1 MLDRNRKTPPRGWN
15 SYDGYINRVSYNE
28 CLENLEYFIQWL
40 KPAGYDFFVIDSGWY
55 LQENG
60 MPLLDK
66 HGRALP
72 APNYFPQGF
81 TPLIEACHKAGVKF
95 GVHLMRG
102 IFEEAAIQEC
112 TIAGTD
118 IPCETI
124 MNRDMQD
131 RCPWRGPLNV
141 IGVDPH
147 QPGAQE
153 YYDSLFDLYSR
164 QWGIDFFKYDDI
176 QRNREELDMV
186 IQAAEKTPRTVTL
199 SLSPGDYLYQRE
211 NLPFKCYTQANSMRI
226 THDIWDRQ
234 RDIDDIFDAWNHFS
248 AKEEWRPD
256 YFFFDMDM
264 IPFGKLMLYPPDLG
278 EELEHMPDRETYQTH
293 LCRYTDAQKRTF
305 ITQRAMGASLL
316 MAGGRLADYTSYER
330 ALLLNKD
337 MLECNE
343 NAVTGHLVGQK
354 QNVQIY
360 RTPLRGQ
367 GETNGW
373 VAVFNR
379 TSEKLHLDFT
389 REELGLCR
397 AVERYDLYD
406 IWNDRKILAVTG
418 GENLSLSIEGH
429 DVLFF
434 RYDAT

>member
-1 MLDRNRKTPPRGWN
+1 
-15 SYDGYINRVSYNE
+15 
-28 CLENLEYFIQWL
+28 
-40 KPAGYDFFVIDSGWY
+40 
-55 LQENG
+55 
-60 MPLLDK
+60 
-66 HGRALP
+66 
-72 APNYFPQGF
+72 
-81 TPLIEACHKAGVKF
+81 
-95 GVHLMRG
+95 
-102 IFEEAAIQEC
+102 
-112 TIAGTD
+112 
-118 IPCETI
+118 
-124 MNRDMQD
+124 
-131 RCPWRGPLNV
+131 
-141 IGVDPH
+141 
-147 QPGAQE
+147 
-153 YYDSLFDLYSR
+153 
-164 QWGIDFFKYDDI
+164 
-176 QRNREELDMV
+176 
-186 IQAAEKTPRTVTL
+186 
-199 SLSPGDYLYQRE
+199 
-211 NLPFKCYTQANSMRI
+211 
-226 THDIWDRQ
+226 
-234 RDIDDIFDAWNHFS
+234 
-248 AKEEWRPD
+248 
-256 YFFFDMDM
+256 
-264 IPFGKLMLYPPDLG
+264 
-278 EELEHMPDRETYQTH
+278 
-293 LCRYTDAQKRTF
+293 
-305 ITQRAMGASLL
+305 MGASLL